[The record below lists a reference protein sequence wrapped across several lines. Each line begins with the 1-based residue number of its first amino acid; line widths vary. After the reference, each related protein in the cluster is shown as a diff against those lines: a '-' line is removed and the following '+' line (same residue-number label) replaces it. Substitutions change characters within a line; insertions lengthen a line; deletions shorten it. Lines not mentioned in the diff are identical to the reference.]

1 MYVTPKFCII
11 IVFSLSWELKW
22 PQEKLKTML
31 AQNFGVTNKEYYS
44 MLWHLLHVVVNSG
57 NIVWY

>member
-11 IVFSLSWELKW
+11 IVFSFFWELKW

-31 AQNFGVTNKEYYS
+31 IQNFELTNKEYYS

-57 NIVWY
+57 NIV